1 MWLEL
6 PDMPDDS
13 NPSATTEVGHDDP
26 AADENET
33 SGSAS
38 NLSSSRRVATDPPRP
53 QHSEFYRKLL
63 HMSPGLLPFAL
74 GFVPHPDPLD
84 WVSQAVVI
92 FFCVTGA
99 ILFLSLRGTVQRAGE
114 DNLLSTV
121 ISYPAIVVLT
131 VLLFPA
137 HVELT
142 GVVVVILALGDGA
155 AYIGG
160 KTFGKTKLPWN
171 TQKSW
176 VGTMSFV
183 AVAGPIAT
191 LAYMLLADADGRRWP
206 IAAACGFAAAICG
219 AIAESLPVKLT
230 DNLRVG
236 VAALV
241 AVTLM
246 QGVLVGLQWF

>member
-1 MWLEL
+1 
-6 PDMPDDS
+6 MPDDS
-13 NPSATTEVGHDDP
+13 NPAAATELGHVDP
-26 AADENET
+26 ATDQAET
-33 SGSAS
+33 TGSTQEVDYS
-38 NLSSSRRVATDPPRP
+38 KRVTPDLPSP

-84 WVSQAVVI
+84 WVSQAVVV
-92 FFCVTGA
+92 FFCVAGA

-121 ISYPAIVVLT
+121 ISYPAVVVLT

-171 TQKSW
+171 RDKSW
-176 VGTMSFV
+176 IGTMSFV
-183 AVAGPIAT
+183 AVSGPIAT
-191 LAYMLLADADGRRWP
+191 LAYMVLADADGRHWP

-236 VAALV
+236 VAALI
-241 AVTLM
+241 AVTVM
-246 QGVLVGLQWF
+246 QGVLVGLEWF